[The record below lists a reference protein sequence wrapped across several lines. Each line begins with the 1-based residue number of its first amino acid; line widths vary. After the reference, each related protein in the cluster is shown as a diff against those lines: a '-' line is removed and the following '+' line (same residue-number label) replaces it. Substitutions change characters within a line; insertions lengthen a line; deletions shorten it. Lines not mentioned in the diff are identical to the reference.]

1 MSECIRLSDRMPAVA
16 QGQAE
21 WTAEELHHLNG
32 CESCR
37 HEWELL
43 RITRRLGDGVLP
55 AFDADA
61 TTVALLQRLG
71 RRKESPRRR
80 RAWSLAGLAAAA
92 AIAVLLWPEQRATPP
107 VVEPG
112 PLVAGLQIPLP
123 ELDGLQPAELD
134 SVLRSMDE
142 PATDG
147 AALEGPDLGDLDSE
161 ELETVLDFWEG

>member
-1 MSECIRLSDRMPAVA
+1 MSECTWLSDRMPAVA

-21 WTAEELHHLNG
+21 WTSDELHHLNG

-37 HEWELL
+37 REWELV
-43 RITRRLGDGVLP
+43 RIAGRLGDGVLP

-61 TTVALLQRLG
+61 TTAALLQRLG
-71 RRKESPRRR
+71 RRKEAPRRR
-80 RAWSLAGLAAAA
+80 RAWTLAGLASAA
-92 AIAVLLWPEQRATPP
+92 AIAVLLWPEKRETPP
-107 VVEPG
+107 VAQPA

-142 PATDG
+142 PAAGD
-147 AALEGPDLGDLDSE
+147 AALESPDLGDLDSE
-161 ELETVLDFWEG
+161 ELETVLDIWEG